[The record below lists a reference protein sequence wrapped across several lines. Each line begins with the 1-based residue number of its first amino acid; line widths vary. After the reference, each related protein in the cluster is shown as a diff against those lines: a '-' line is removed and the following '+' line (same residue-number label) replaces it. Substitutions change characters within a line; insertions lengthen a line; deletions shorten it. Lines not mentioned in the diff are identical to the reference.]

1 MTQNKNYLRAGLRLF
16 LYALP
21 LLFAGPIVL
30 TIGFK
35 AIRKDAN
42 YLFFIL
48 GFILSISAILILALA
63 VKRILQYLFE
73 NNNDKKK

>member
-48 GFILSISAILILALA
+48 
-63 VKRILQYLFE
+63 
-73 NNNDKKK
+73 